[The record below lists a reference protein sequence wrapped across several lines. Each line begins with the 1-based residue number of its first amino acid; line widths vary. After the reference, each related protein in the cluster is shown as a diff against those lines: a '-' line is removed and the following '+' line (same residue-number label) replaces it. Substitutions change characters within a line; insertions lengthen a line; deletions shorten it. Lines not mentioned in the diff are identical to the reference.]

1 MSDSRVTA
9 EPVKAATPVVTPA
22 PAKADTP
29 IATKVE
35 TAQPARAPAP
45 VVASA
50 PKPVATPVAAKPAS
64 AAKAVPVKP
73 ARALAKKPVAKKP
86 ASSVKAVR
94 PAPKKLVA
102 VKATPAKPAK
112 IIATKETKMAD
123 TIKTMTDKTQTV
135 MAEANTRAKASMEK
149 GAKLFEDMNAFNKGN
164 LEAMVE
170 SSKIAANGAQEI
182 AKYTAD
188 YARTTVEKANATLR
202 DLASVKSPTEFM
214 QKQSEIAKQTMD
226 AMASETAKF
235 TENYLKLVGAIVQP
249 YQNRF
254 AVAAEKLKVAA

>member
-9 EPVKAATPVVTPA
+9 DPVKAATPVATPA
-22 PAKADTP
+22 PAKADAP

-35 TAQPARAPAP
+35 TVKPAP
-45 VVASA
+45 IVTAA
-50 PKPVATPVAAKPAS
+50 PKPVSAPVAAKPAPV
-64 AAKAVPVKP
+64 AKAVPVKP

-94 PAPKKLVA
+94 PAPKKL
-102 VKATPAKPAK
+102 TAKPAK
-112 IIATKETKMAD
+112 PVATKETKMND

-135 MAEANTRAKASMEK
+135 FAEANTRAKASMEK
-149 GAKLFEDMNAFNKGN
+149 GAKLFEDVNAFNKGN

-202 DLASVKSPTEFM
+202 DLASVKSPTEFF

-226 AMASETAKF
+226 SMASETAKF

-254 AVAAEKLKVAA
+254 AVAADKLKAAA